1 MTFGKTFLSV
11 HYNLV
16 LNSAS
21 QVYLRLLSSEAGDV
35 LLSTVAYCCKICVV
49 LASHTRHKCTQSI
62 LTDKLLTRLWSFK
75 AFLKHCSKC
84 CRSLFLGLKG
94 GVALKICPLPHVFQG
109 QPLTECVTFNIFFSL
124 WLLSNSQ

>member
-11 HYNLV
+11 RYNLV

-21 QVYLRLLSSEAGDV
+21 QVYLRLLSNEVESNLGDV

-49 LASHTRHKCTQSI
+49 LASHMRHECTQPS

-75 AFLKHCSKC
+75 AFLKYCSKC
-84 CRSLFLGLKG
+84 CRSLFLVLKG
-94 GVALKICPLPHVFQG
+94 GVAL
-109 QPLTECVTFNIFFSL
+109 
-124 WLLSNSQ
+124 